1 MSARIAQTA
10 RMLAVANDEAR
21 PFFQPSLRQRAE
33 AAVNAANALQAIT
46 SQPREAHTDEEYLRA
61 DEAAFA
67 ARKALLDHLL
77 IHHAIDRDLAA
88 KIGGVL

>member
-1 MSARIAQTA
+1 MTRAAQTA
-10 RMLAVANDEAR
+10 RLLAVANDDAR
-21 PFFQPSLRQRAE
+21 PFFQPSLRQLASAAVE
-33 AAVNAANALQAIT
+33 AADALQAIT
-46 SQPREAHTDEEYLRA
+46 AKPREAHTDEEYLRA
-61 DEAAFA
+61 DEAAFE